1 MSKVKMR
8 YSKQREIIYKVLKND
23 TSHPNVDSIYMN
35 VKKVIP
41 DISLG
46 TVYRNLN
53 LLADQKEILR
63 LDIGDGVVHFD
74 ARISPH
80 YHLICDE
87 CGEIKDLFLDESLI
101 STFIDK
107 VQGECDEQIHN
118 ADIIF
123 HGTCQNCLKKKS

>member
-1 MSKVKMR
+1 
-8 YSKQREIIYKVLKND
+8 
-23 TSHPNVDSIYMN
+23 MN

-87 CGEIKDLFLDESLI
+87 CGGIKDLFLDESLI